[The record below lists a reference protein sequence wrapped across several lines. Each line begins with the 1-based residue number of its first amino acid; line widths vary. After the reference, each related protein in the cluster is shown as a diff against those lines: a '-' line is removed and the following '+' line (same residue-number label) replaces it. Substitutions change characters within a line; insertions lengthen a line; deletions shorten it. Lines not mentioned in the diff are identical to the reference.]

1 MAAAAPIP
9 TQAHIEQAPHGTG
22 THRIWRC
29 PALDSERAHF
39 APPKWVAR
47 QADGSADH
55 LALERALV
63 KPAGIVVPPKCDRDT
78 FHWVVE
84 PPNGVAEGVVYPDGS
99 GQDGRD
105 ARVARLGWAFVAVD
119 AAGAITAVARGLP
132 PPWIDDVAGT
142 ESRVVLQAAARAAAP
157 LQYRIDCQPCVQ
169 AVLNGR
175 KWATAAHRTHARV
188 HGLLHEAVATTQE
201 ANFVWM
207 FAHTRP
213 DEVGKVLKGNGVPI
227 TNIDWMGNDQADAH
241 AKLAVEAHRV
251 PLVVRKRL
259 ADWDREV
266 MQLAR
271 WVGLATHLANH
282 LPEYPYRDSVA
293 SRAMAQAA
301 KLRRR
306 GAVANGARRRR
317 KKVVEQRP
325 PALGGHDLQWAGGRW
340 TCCACRRS
348 TRHLGRMAPLQ
359 CSGSA
364 VVRWA
369 DKAATLAEAGVTVGG
384 GHCRQLSGDVMWC
397 SACGAYASGVAKG
410 LAKPCLGRVRGW
422 NGGGRHQQ
430 LLALRNGRHPKTGQW
445 IGAAVP
451 EAAWIHGELACPTQR
466 ATMVMAPHNRG
477 ADGDGDTSFPRCS
490 GCHR

>member
-1 MAAAAPIP
+1 MDVDGGDGRALTVHSCSRGARVLEANGGHTHAGGGNGGGNCTTLQRGGGTHVTVATLAESGVAAVLGRTAGQVANQEPKRRRVRVSRLEVAAAAPIP
-9 TQAHIEQAPHGTG
+9 TQAHIEQAPHVTV

-39 APPKWVAR
+39 APPKWAAR
-47 QADGSADH
+47 QADGSTDH

-84 PPNGVAEGVVYPDGS
+84 PPNGVVEGVVYPDGL

-132 PPWIDDVAGT
+132 PPWIDDVPGT
-142 ESRVVLQAAARAAAP
+142 EAWAVLQAAARAAAP

-169 AVLNGR
+169 AIHNGR

-188 HGLLHEAVATTQE
+188 HGLLHEAVATTPE

-207 FAHTRP
+207 LAHTRP

-306 GAVANGARRRR
+306 GRWRT
-317 KKVVEQRP
+317 E
-325 PALGGHDLQWAGGRW
+325 LGAGGR
-340 TCCACRRS
+340 
-348 TRHLGRMAPLQ
+348 
-359 CSGSA
+359 
-364 VVRWA
+364 RWSSNA
-369 DKAATLAEAGVTVGG
+369 HPPSAAT
-384 GHCRQLSGDVMWC
+384 
-397 SACGAYASGVAKG
+397 
-410 LAKPCLGRVRGW
+410 
-422 NGGGRHQQ
+422 
-430 LLALRNGRHPKTGQW
+430 
-445 IGAAVP
+445 I
-451 EAAWIHGELACPTQR
+451 
-466 ATMVMAPHNRG
+466 
-477 ADGDGDTSFPRCS
+477 
-490 GCHR
+490 